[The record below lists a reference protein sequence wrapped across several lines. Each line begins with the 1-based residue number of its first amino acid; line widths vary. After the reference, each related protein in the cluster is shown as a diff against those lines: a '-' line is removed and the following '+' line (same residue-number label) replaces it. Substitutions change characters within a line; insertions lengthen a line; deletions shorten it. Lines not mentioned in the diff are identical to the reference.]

1 MLSCVLRI
9 DGRDFKVDRYLRT
22 TGLVADC
29 VYRRGEKLRAGV
41 FCQTSGFTVLV
52 SEPENEDFS
61 TAVADVVSFLRGHRG
76 ELEKLREVPGVDG
89 MNLDF
94 GRGFKVGEMMAQ
106 STRLPV
112 ELIEECA
119 EIGIEIELSIYAV
132 G

>member
-9 DGRDFKVDRYLRT
+9 DGRDFNVDHYLRT

-29 VYRRGEKLRAGV
+29 VYRRGEMLRAGTLH
-41 FCQTSGFTVLV
+41 QTSGFTVLV

-61 TAVADVVSFLRGHRG
+61 TAVADAVSFLRGHRG
-76 ELEKLREVPGVDG
+76 ELEKLSEVPGVDG
-89 MNLDF
+89 MSLDF
-94 GRGFKVGEMMAQ
+94 GRGFKVGEMMTQ

-112 ELIEECA
+112 ELLKECA